1 MGSFRP
7 GNEPAPLSALEG
19 GVLTTGLPRNFP
31 QITLGGVH
39 TAHQVGILHAL
50 AHLARAPILA
60 DTAPSAPRKQKLR
73 VELTS
78 SPQGHPARMWQS
90 QMGTRGALV
99 RSQRGKARKASGTVP
114 DAR

>member
-50 AHLARAPILA
+50 AHLARAPIIA
-60 DTAPSAPRKQKLR
+60 DTAPSCTKETKAQGGADFLAPR
-73 VELTS
+73 
-78 SPQGHPARMWQS
+78 SPS
-90 QMGTRGALV
+90 QNVAKPDGDRGGLL
-99 RSQRGKARKASGTVP
+99 
-114 DAR
+114 